1 MNVAYEAQTPGRAF
15 SKSHDHPCN
24 TTPVQ
29 KELKMYNPSI
39 IKVKNQNS
47 YIIVIITHN
56 YLPNQDV
63 SYGDLVMNV
72 KPRGSLC

>member
-1 MNVAYEAQTPGRAF
+1 MKLRLQAVHF
-15 SKSHDHPCN
+15 LSHMIAPCN

-47 YIIVIITHN
+47 YIIEIITHN